1 MNMNLEFRGEVHARN
16 TKLAGIKTELL
27 FKAPAVYESLKDGDL
42 RTLRRLGKVGGSER
56 GPGREAQ

>member
-27 FKAPAVYESLKDGDL
+27 FKATAVYESLKDGDL
-42 RTLRRLGKVGGSER
+42 RTLRRLGNVGGSER